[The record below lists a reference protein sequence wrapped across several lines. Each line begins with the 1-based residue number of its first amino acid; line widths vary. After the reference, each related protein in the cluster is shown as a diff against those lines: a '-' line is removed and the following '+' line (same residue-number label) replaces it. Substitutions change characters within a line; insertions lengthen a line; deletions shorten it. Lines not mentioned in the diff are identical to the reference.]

1 MGIGRKII
9 FIFLLL
15 SVSRISAQNNTDTI
29 YISGNKFVEH
39 IVKAGE
45 SLRSISQ
52 LHKVKTKDIKQSNKL
67 ERRLYYNQILYI
79 PIYLNEKKKIAV
91 SSQSPTSKNKKYNT
105 NKAITKIALLSPY
118 YLLENE
124 AFDSLDTYYNQSEA
138 ALSFHIGVE
147 LAIDSLRRAGKNI
160 MLYTFDTGGDSSAV
174 QRLVYSNKLN
184 QMDIII
190 GPMYSNLF
198 QIVCKRYG
206 KYNNKTLISPLSRD
220 NQRIKKFPSVYQ
232 IALTHKIQADILMS
246 SLIKN
251 KFNERILILHDNNEL
266 SLASYLMHRFKKNNK
281 AVDTHQISHTNVDS
295 IRRFFV
301 DSQNVVLLSRDKVF
315 ISTMLGSIGSID
327 SSSTIY
333 TFESV
338 SSYDNLDITNLME
351 LDVHIPSSRQIDF
364 SNHYDLTFMSLFEK
378 EYSTNFRRYSKQG
391 YDIIMHFCGDSDI
404 YIFKQNK
411 NGYYENIHAPIYHYV
426 DYQLVPLN

>member
-15 SVSRISAQNNTDTI
+15 SVLRISAQNNTDTI
-29 YISGNKFVEH
+29 YISGKKFVEH

-52 LHKVKTKDIKQSNKL
+52 LHKVKTIDIKQSNKL

-91 SSQSPTSKNKKYNT
+91 SSQSPTYKNKKHNA

-118 YLLENE
+118 YLIENE

-147 LAIDSLRRAGKNI
+147 LAIDSLRRVGKNI

-206 KYNNKTLISPLSRD
+206 KDNNKTLISPLSRY
-220 NQRIKKFPSVYQ
+220 NERIKKFPSVYQ

-281 AVDTHQISHTNVDS
+281 AVDTYQISHTNVDS
-295 IRRFFV
+295 IRRFFI

-391 YDIIMHFCGDSDI
+391 YDIIMHFCGDSYV

-411 NGYYENIHAPIYHYV
+411 NGYYENIHAPIYHYM
-426 DYQLVPLN
+426 DYQLIPLN